1 MVKNELLDYI
11 NGEIAKGIPLNF
23 IKETLRKN
31 DWSDVDIEEACEVL
45 FPEEKPIAIDK
56 NVNSFGMMNPYP
68 VMPDE
73 AKMKKRFFLWAMVA
87 LVFLLLAGGTIYGYY
102 SGYLVSMPKV
112 AQEALGLVAKSSS
125 VNFDTTTTLDW
136 SQMKEGTGYDT
147 FSGGLASSRKLSFN
161 IKGQYDSF
169 HADDVK
175 GSLELLFTLGAVTSD
190 VEVKLAKEVLYAEV
204 KQFPN
209 IAFFDQ
215 FTKLQ
220 NKWVK
225 FPVPEVQKLRTDNL
239 LNQSTLL
246 TFSGVDP
253 MVVANLQAE
262 QKSKLYEITR
272 NASFFK
278 ITKKL
283 PVEDING
290 DTSYHFIFEPDY
302 PGIKTYLDNL
312 KVYAGTL
319 VNYGV
324 PAFDSEKAYQEIT
337 TSVKSFEGNAWVSRK
352 TGFPTKVTITLG
364 MVNPQKIDQGEL
376 KIETTSL
383 FNNWNIP
390 ITVTPPEESI
400 DMNEL
405 WKSFSKM

>member
-1 MVKNELLDYI
+1 MVKSELLDYI
-11 NGEIAKGIPLNF
+11 NGEVAKGVPLSF

-31 DWSDVDIEEACEVL
+31 DWSDADIEEACEAL
-45 FPEEKPIAIDK
+45 FPEEKPVEIDK

-68 VMPDE
+68 ATPDE
-73 AKMKKRFFLWAMVA
+73 AKMKKRFFLWGMVA

-112 AQEALGLVAKSSS
+112 AQEAMSRVAKSSS

-136 SQMKEGTGYDT
+136 SQMQEGTAYDA

-225 FPVPEVQKLRTDNL
+225 FSVPEVQKFRTDNL
-239 LNQSTLL
+239 LNQSTLM

-253 MVVANLQAE
+253 IVIANLQDA

-272 NASFFK
+272 EANFFK

-290 DTSYHFIFEPDY
+290 DASYHFVFEPDY

-312 KVYAGTL
+312 KVYANTL

-324 PAFDSEKAYQEIT
+324 PAFDSEKAYQKIT

-352 TGFPTKVTITLG
+352 TGFPTKVAITMSLA
-364 MVNPQKIDQGEL
+364 NPEKLDTGVL
-376 KIETTSL
+376 KIESTSL
-383 FNNWNIP
+383 FSNWNIP
-390 ITVTPPEESI
+390 ITVTAPEESI

-405 WKSFSKM
+405 LQSFSKM